1 MEFECSNF
9 HQNRSKNFVD
19 CREKFD
25 LAVKLVNKLKACAE
39 SARRDDLKKQS
50 KWLKLKK
57 NRIVEATSLTDL
69 EQSIETVRKT
79 EQIGNDIISGL
90 RDDRDAIIKARFH
103 IIETDQSTSEAG
115 EVILQIDRRINLHV
129 ILLNILISVLLVII
143 LLLLSFKLVKKI
155 Y

>member
-1 MEFECSNF
+1 MEFECYNF

-25 LAVKLVNKLKACAE
+25 LAVKLVSKLKACAE
-39 SARRDDLKKQS
+39 SVRRDDLKKQS

-115 EVILQIDRRINLHV
+115 EVLLQIDRRINLHV

-143 LLLLSFKLVKKI
+143 LLLLYFKLVKKI